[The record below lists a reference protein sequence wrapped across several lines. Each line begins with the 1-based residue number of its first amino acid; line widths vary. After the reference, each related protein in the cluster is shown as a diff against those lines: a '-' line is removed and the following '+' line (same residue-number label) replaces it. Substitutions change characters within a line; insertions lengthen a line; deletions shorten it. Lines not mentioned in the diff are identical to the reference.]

1 MRKYQTNKKKDTTE
15 IYFNVVKNHGIIGM
29 KIICIREVESIG
41 ILMR

>member
-1 MRKYQTNKKKDTTE
+1 LNPHKSGGKDTNFATKS
-15 IYFNVVKNHGIIGM
+15 NVKNHGIIGM